1 MQTEIKSPQIPYVAN
16 VTAQYVTEAA
26 PVKELL
32 TRQVSSSVKWQQSV
46 ETMLA
51 DGVDTFVEIG
61 PGRTLTGFM
70 RKIDRAARC
79 FNVEKLEDIDKVA
92 EALKEA

>member
-1 MQTEIKSPQIPYVAN
+1 
-16 VTAQYVTEAA
+16 
-26 PVKELL
+26 
-32 TRQVSSSVKWQQSV
+32 
-46 ETMLA
+46 
-51 DGVDTFVEIG
+51 
-61 PGRTLTGFM
+61 M